1 MDKYITKITLGED
14 ASDFAQIVGV
24 LGFCGSRY
32 ICQALDSDGN
42 IMHAQTFSSE
52 EHRRASRQRF
62 RSEIRRLEILEV
74 GGTQTPQDSGRG
86 VEMGAIS
93 ALWDSGVLGAMAT
106 MAVTTLG
113 QLSALNNQK
122 FTAVLET
129 LQKQQSSD
137 AAVHDSAFARSGDKG
152 VVVRR
157 IMLFM
162 AFFVLAV
169 CPFIFAFFGDI
180 PIAVETVQQS
190 GGWLWGLVPAKETF
204 GVAYINGFYLAD
216 VWKELMA
223 NLISAYIGAGITRK
237 AFTLGK

>member
-1 MDKYITKITLGED
+1 
-14 ASDFAQIVGV
+14 
-24 LGFCGSRY
+24 
-32 ICQALDSDGN
+32 
-42 IMHAQTFSSE
+42 
-52 EHRRASRQRF
+52 
-62 RSEIRRLEILEV
+62 
-74 GGTQTPQDSGRG
+74 
-86 VEMGAIS
+86 MGAIS
-93 ALWDSGVLGAMAT
+93 ALWDSGVMGAMAT

-122 FTAVLET
+122 FTTVLET

-137 AAVHDSAFARSGDKG
+137 SAVHDSAFARSGDKG

-190 GGWLWGLVPAKETF
+190 GGWLWGLVPEKETF
-204 GVAYINGFYLAD
+204 AVAYINGFYLAD

>member
-1 MDKYITKITLGED
+1 M
-14 ASDFAQIVGV
+14 
-24 LGFCGSRY
+24 
-32 ICQALDSDGN
+32 
-42 IMHAQTFSSE
+42 
-52 EHRRASRQRF
+52 
-62 RSEIRRLEILEV
+62 
-74 GGTQTPQDSGRG
+74 GT
-86 VEMGAIS
+86 IS

-122 FTAVLET
+122 FAAVLET

-137 AAVHDSAFARSGDKG
+137 SAVHDSAFARSGDKG

-162 AFFVLAV
+162 SFFVLAV

-190 GGWLWGLVPAKETF
+190 GGWLWGLIPEKESF